1 MTRPSPDPAHRM
13 PARSKA
19 RKRALDILFEAE
31 LRGRSAMDTLAD
43 RMAAGDPPVA
53 AYTVQLVEGTAARL
67 DEIDQVLARYA
78 EGWSLDRMPTV
89 DRNLLRLAAY
99 ELLCADDVPN
109 AVAISEAVR
118 LAGDLSTESS
128 AHFVNGVLSSVD
140 RDRPAVPQP

>member
-1 MTRPSPDPAHRM
+1 MSPTAADSAHRM
-13 PARSKA
+13 PARTKA

-31 LRGRSAMDTLAD
+31 LRGRSVQETLSD
-43 RMAAGDPPVA
+43 RLAAGDPPVA
-53 AYTVQLVEGTAARL
+53 EYTVRLVEGTVARI
-67 DEIDQVLARYA
+67 DEIDQVLAGYA
-78 EGWSLDRMPTV
+78 EGWSLDRMPTI

-99 ELLCADDVPN
+99 ELLCVDDVPS

-140 RDRPAVPQP
+140 RDRPAVSQH